1 VFASTKPE
9 SRWSVAPQVRIR
21 ARATH
26 AETFT
31 RDMFVFRTRS
41 YREAL
46 NRRTRMRSAFCLEP
60 FLNSPPRGD
69 EINEKQR

>member
-1 VFASTKPE
+1 MVCGTTGEDQSAGY
-9 SRWSVAPQVRIR
+9 
-21 ARATH
+21 
-26 AETFT
+26 T
-31 RDMFVFRTRS
+31 RRDVHEGHVVFRTRS
-41 YREAL
+41 YREAM